1 MLRLNK
7 RAQSTLE
14 YALIVAVV
22 VGALLAMQIYVKR
35 GLQGRLRSS
44 TDNIGDQYSAGRTQV
59 TYVTEDTTAGKTLD
73 KTGYDDVGGK
83 GISNSTV
90 VTSAVTKRTNE
101 GGGPD
106 VRQEHVL
113 DDLKDET
120 LYNPDMDT
128 NRLFTNDR

>member
-14 YALIVAVV
+14 SALIIAVV

-35 GLQGRLRSS
+35 GLQGRFRSS
-44 TDNIGDQYSAGRTQV
+44 TDNIGDQYSAGRTEV
-59 TYVTEDTTAGKTLD
+59 TYVTEDTTPGKNKD
-73 KTGYDDVGGK
+73 RVGYDGQ
-83 GISNSTV
+83 GISNSSV
-90 VTSAVTKRTNE
+90 VVSAVTKRTNE
-101 GGGPD
+101 GGGAD
-106 VRQEHVL
+106 VRRERVL

-120 LYNPDMDT
+120 LYNASMDT